1 MRFHHT
7 LQRLRMATAPGMQTI
22 RGMRKGETVVFADDL
37 RELLRHFDRLDA
49 AARAAEQQK
58 EPEQLSMSMFASS
71 KDYEAAVAAQAAEK
85 GPAPCEHRHT
95 KSIHVD
101 SRTGVMLFLC
111 VDCGAE
117 RSSWGDWRPRSQ

>member
-1 MRFHHT
+1 
-7 LQRLRMATAPGMQTI
+7 
-22 RGMRKGETVVFADDL
+22 MRKDETVVFADDL

-49 AARAAEQQK
+49 AARAAEQQREPQA

-85 GPAPCEHRHT
+85 GPAPCEHRYT
-95 KSIHVD
+95 KIIHAHAN
-101 SRTGVMLFLC
+101 GALEFLC

-117 RSSWGDWRPRSQ
+117 RSSWGDWRPRSA